1 MRRCADHKRI
11 IVAILIAALS
21 ILCAFHGNDSVSSF
35 PGYRYDVCA
44 VTTDCDCESRVDLL
58 RILIGV
64 FRREGN
70 VGAAHHGADGT
81 WYVCGQCG
89 RFVPR

>member
-1 MRRCADHKRI
+1 MCRSQANYCGNFNCSLKYSVR
-11 IVAILIAALS
+11 S
-21 ILCAFHGNDSVSSF
+21 ILD
-35 PGYRYDVCA
+35 PGYRYHVCA